1 MNNAV
6 RLAGVVKRF
15 GQTVAVD
22 GLDLVVRRGE
32 VLALL
37 GPNGAGKT
45 TTIELCQGLTAPDE
59 GVVEILGE
67 HPSAESLR
75 PRIGFMPQGGGGY
88 PGAKAGEL
96 LRVIAAQ
103 CAEPLDVDWLLDVLG
118 IAQAKNTSFRRLSGG
133 QQQRL
138 SLACA
143 LVGRPELVFLDEPT
157 AGLDVHARRLVWDL
171 VEHLRADGVTVLLTT
186 HLIEEAEHLADRV
199 VIVANGKEVA
209 SGSPATLVSS
219 AQKSQLRFTARAGL
233 DLTGLPA
240 HELRPGEYA
249 IDEEAT
255 PQLVARLAGW
265 LAERDVLAHQI
276 RVQGGRLED
285 VFLELTETA

>member
-1 MNNAV
+1 
-6 RLAGVVKRF
+6 
-15 GQTVAVD
+15 
-22 GLDLVVRRGE
+22 
-32 VLALL
+32 
-37 GPNGAGKT
+37 
-45 TTIELCQGLTAPDE
+45 
-59 GVVEILGE
+59 
-67 HPSAESLR
+67 
-75 PRIGFMPQGGGGY
+75 MPQGGGGY

-96 LRVIAAQ
+96 LRVVAAQ
-103 CAEPLDVDWLLDVLG
+103 SAEPLDVDWLLDVLG
-118 IAQAKNTSFRRLSGG
+118 IAHAKNTSFRRLSGG

-157 AGLDVHARRLVWDL
+157 AGLDIHARRLVWDL

-199 VIVANGKEVA
+199 VIVAKGKEVA
-209 SGSPATLVSS
+209 SGPPATLVSS
-219 AQKSQLRFTARAGL
+219 AQKSQLRFTARTGL
-233 DLTGLPA
+233 DLAGFPA

-249 IDEEAT
+249 IDEEVT